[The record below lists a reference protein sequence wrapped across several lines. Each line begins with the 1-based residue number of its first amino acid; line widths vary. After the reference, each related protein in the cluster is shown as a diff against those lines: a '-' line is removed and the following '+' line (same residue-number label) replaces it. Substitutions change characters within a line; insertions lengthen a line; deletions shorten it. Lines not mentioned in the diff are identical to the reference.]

1 MFSHE
6 IRLRMV
12 ATLTQITSA
21 CASIRGAIDL
31 PELPDESL
39 IDTIVSC
46 TEKIRSDA
54 EALKSESGRIDSNVA
69 NGICEF
75 LSVKHSICVKPCG
88 ECPTPN
94 RVDCGARWADGHPDH
109 LGPCLHLTKSA

>member
-12 ATLTQITSA
+12 ATLTQISSA
-21 CASIRGAIDL
+21 CASIRGAIEL
-31 PELPDESL
+31 PEMPDESA
-39 IDTIVSC
+39 INTITSC
-46 TEKIRSDA
+46 TDKLRTDI
-54 EALKSESGRIDSNVA
+54 EALKVEKDRINSNMA

-75 LSVKHSICVKPCG
+75 LSFKHSLCVKPCG
-88 ECPTPN
+88 ECPTPD

-109 LGPCLHLTKSA
+109 LGPCSHITKPK